1 MKKTFPGGHIMS
13 LLGRACDKEFWAEVR
28 EKDCFAR
35 FRNENLAIWNNHCE
49 GKEIPELTYSLFKI
63 YFDTGS
69 RSEFENV
76 YFNRRLRMNACTFL
90 SLMYP
95 EEEKYFTYLQDIL
108 F

>member
-1 MKKTFPGGHIMS
+1 MS

-35 FRNENLAIWNNHCE
+35 FRNENIAIWNNHCE

-76 YFNRRLRMNACTFL
+76 YFKPRLRRRASGLGSWPRNLT
-90 SLMYP
+90 
-95 EEEKYFTYLQDIL
+95 
-108 F
+108 